1 MKVSSALPLSCMG
14 FAHWHSDDTEAGIVI
29 AKASFLISIG
39 GRSAQVRP
47 AELEL
52 ADIFSD
58 DPALS
63 PLIQEQDTAPF
74 KPKTDLVIR
83 GTARSFEGKERP
95 DWPVG
100 ISIDDVLNY
109 GFHVRGPSYWTK
121 SGRKWRLSPPEPVSE
136 VPLTYALAYGG
147 KYTED
152 DAQQFFQ
159 NNPSGQGFMT
169 EHGAHELDS
178 WPAPQIGLL
187 AEFMDARPFEPMAVH
202 GTMPIAKAWLPRR
215 SLAGT
220 FDSNWERDR
229 HPRMPQDYD
238 LAFWNAA
245 HPRLQLDPYLRGDEV
260 LGLIGMSRSR
270 GRVEVQLPNARLML
284 MSRSTP
290 QETPISM
297 TLDTVDLD
305 LEAIDDGQVVAT
317 LVWRALIADR
327 HAYSEAEIVRG

>member
-74 KPKTDLVIR
+74 KPKTDLIIR
-83 GTARSFEGKERP
+83 GTARSFEGRARR
-95 DWPVG
+95 DWQVE
-100 ISIDDVLNY
+100 ITIEEILNY
-109 GFHVRGPSYWTK
+109 GFRVRGPSYWTK
-121 SGRKWRLSPPEPVSE
+121 SGKNWRLNSPEPVSE

-147 KYTED
+147 KCTEGEEPR
-152 DAQQFFQ
+152 FFQ
-159 NNPSGQGFMT
+159 DNPSGQGFMT
-169 EHGAHELDS
+169 EPGAQELER
-178 WPAPQIGLL
+178 WPAAQIGLL
-187 AEFMDARPFEPMAVH
+187 GEFMDARPFEPMAVH
-202 GTMPIAKAWLPRR
+202 GTMPIAKVWLPRR
-215 SLAGT
+215 SFAGT
-220 FDSNWERDR
+220 FDSSWQRDR
-229 HPRMPQDYD
+229 HPRMPLDYD

-245 HPRLQLDPYLRGDEV
+245 HPRLQIAPYLRGDEV
-260 LGLIGMSRSR
+260 LEIVGMSR
-270 GRVEVQLPNARLML
+270 GLERVEFRLPNARLAL
-284 MSRSTP
+284 ASRSTP
-290 QETPISM
+290 QEAPLPM
-297 TLDTVDLD
+297 VLDTVDLD
-305 LEAIDDGQVVAT
+305 LETIDDGHAVAT
-317 LVWRALIADR
+317 LVWRAHIPDR